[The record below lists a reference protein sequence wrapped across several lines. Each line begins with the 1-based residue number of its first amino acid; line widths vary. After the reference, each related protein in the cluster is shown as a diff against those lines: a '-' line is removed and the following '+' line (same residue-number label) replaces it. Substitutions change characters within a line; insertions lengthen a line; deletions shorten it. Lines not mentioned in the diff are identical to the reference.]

1 MATFPERLKELRN
14 NKNITLNDIAK
25 AIGTT
30 KATLSRYENGIRIPN
45 AEVLNDLA
53 EYFNVSLD
61 YIAGKTDEPR
71 PADKIKKA
79 LSDDPELLAF
89 WDELSKREDLQLMF
103 KQTRDLDPAAIKQII
118 EIIRTFEKEE
128 EQRYN

>member
-1 MATFPERLKELRN
+1 MSTFAERFKELRKKN
-14 NKNITLNDIAK
+14 NLTQKELADIFHK
-25 AIGTT
+25 DSTT
-30 KATLSRYENGIRIPN
+30 ISKYENGKAYPGGK
-45 AEVLNDLA
+45 ELE
-53 EYFNVSLD
+53 EYASFFNVSVD
-61 YIAGKTDEPR
+61 YLLARTDEPR

-103 KQTRDLDPAAIKQII
+103 KQTRDLDPATIKQII

-128 EQRYN
+128 QERYN